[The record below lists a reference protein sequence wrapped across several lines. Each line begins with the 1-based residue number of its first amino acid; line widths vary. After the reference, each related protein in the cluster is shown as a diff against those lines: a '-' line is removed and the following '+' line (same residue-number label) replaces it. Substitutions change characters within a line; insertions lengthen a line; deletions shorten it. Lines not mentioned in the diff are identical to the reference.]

1 MNKQQLNLAM
11 LLGFLLLLSVRAA
24 VTESAARVGASS
36 SSSSALTRAVECLLG
51 TQGPTERE
59 SCHPYNWEHW
69 ILPRTCTQVCPSVCF
84 HSLHHC
90 PANSVGFCCSL
101 DVPSHTKVPS
111 AFVIGVMKGGTTSLF
126 HYLHSHPNILRSSGR
141 SEVHYF
147 DRFLH
152 HDVRTSYFAK
162 WPDPTLE
169 FKHKVA
175 LDVTPAYIFYYS
187 VPTYMKVVAPEGR
200 FILILREPVSRAI
213 SNYVMNKYRKTK
225 RFPSLPTFDVEVDK
239 GIRYLQK
246 CGLQTSADWRR
257 CWQMD
262 SLEMKNI
269 VPRGIYVFQL
279 QRWLEEFS
287 LKQFFIVTTHDLFA
301 DPRGMLHRIETFLRI
316 PHHNFSEELLEKH
329 YNTAPKKS
337 VNDSFASNTLQRL
350 RKFYA
355 PFNDQLEDVL
365 GRKLNW
371 N

>member
-1 MNKQQLNLAM
+1 MVCCDFFNIV
-11 LLGFLLLLSVRAA
+11 FDCVAA
-24 VTESAARVGASS
+24 VFSEESW
-36 SSSSALTRAVECLLG
+36 T
-51 TQGPTERE
+51 
-59 SCHPYNWEHW
+59 
-69 ILPRTCTQVCPSVCF
+69 ILI
-84 HSLHHC
+84 HH
-90 PANSVGFCCSL
+90 
-101 DVPSHTKVPS
+101 
-111 AFVIGVMKGGTTSLF
+111 
-126 HYLHSHPNILRSSGR
+126 R
-141 SEVHYF
+141 
-147 DRFLH
+147 
-152 HDVRTSYFAK
+152 
-162 WPDPTLE
+162 
-169 FKHKVA
+169 
-175 LDVTPAYIFYYS
+175 
-187 VPTYMKVVAPEGR
+187 GR